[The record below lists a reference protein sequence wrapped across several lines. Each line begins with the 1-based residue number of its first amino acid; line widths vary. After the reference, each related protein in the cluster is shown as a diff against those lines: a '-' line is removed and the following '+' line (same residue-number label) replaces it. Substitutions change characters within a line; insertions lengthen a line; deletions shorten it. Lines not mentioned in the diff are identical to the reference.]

1 MPVSSPIP
9 PPGGPDWPQA
19 IAFELMTDSL
29 AEALERRVTALEHAL
44 CSRPARRTLRR
55 HIRHADRA
63 FAWAG
68 PGFWDRRLEATA
80 NEWLN
85 RQPATGPARPRTHP

>member
-1 MPVSSPIP
+1 MTASSPIRRP
-9 PPGGPDWPQA
+9 AGPDWPQA

-55 HIRHADRA
+55 HIRHAGRA

-68 PGFWDRRLEATA
+68 PSFWDRRLEATT
-80 NEWLN
+80 NDWLT
-85 RQPATGPARPRTHP
+85 REPAGLSATRGQR

>member
-1 MPVSSPIP
+1 MTASSPIG

-29 AEALERRVTALEHAL
+29 AEALERRVTELEHAL
-44 CSRPARRTLRR
+44 CSRPARRALRR
-55 HIRHADRA
+55 QIRDADRA

-68 PGFWDRRLEATA
+68 PGFWDRRLEATGT
-80 NEWLN
+80 EWLT
-85 RQPATGPARPRTHP
+85 RDAPGRAAS

>member
-1 MPVSSPIP
+1 MTASSPIP

-29 AEALERRVTALEHAL
+29 AEALERRVTDLEHAL
-44 CSRPARRTLRR
+44 CSPLARRRLRR
-55 HIRHADRA
+55 SIRRSSRT

-68 PGFWDRRLEATA
+68 PSFWDRRLEATTSQ
-80 NEWLN
+80 WLS
-85 RQPATGPARPRTHP
+85 REPVTGTRGQR